1 MNSSSDAPA
10 KSAGSKAKLILIGV
24 AVALVLGAI
33 LYFVGLQSGRAQL
46 ATQAAEFGVER
57 NGLESKVKTAQTE
70 RDTARERAAM
80 MEARAALYRTAIDLE
95 SANFGTANTH
105 LKEAASALDRVQKT
119 NVEPLREQIKAT
131 DISIAINAGQQR
143 TKVLGFADQL
153 NKVMP
158 VEVEM
163 TSPTAATSS
172 PDNVPAVPSAP

>member
-1 MNSSSDAPA
+1 MNSSSKSDAPA
-10 KSAGSKAKLILIGV
+10 GNKIKLILIGA
-24 AVALVLGAI
+24 AVVLVLGAI

-70 RDTARERAAM
+70 RDSARERAAM

-105 LKEAASALDRVQKT
+105 LKEAASALDRVQKP

-131 DISIAINAGQQR
+131 DISIAVNAGQQR
-143 TKVLGFADQL
+143 TKVLSFADQL

-163 TSPTAATSS
+163 TAPTAATS
-172 PDNVPAVPSAP
+172 PADDEMPPPTF